1 MPALLR
7 IAEFLRVIFTACETY
22 TAIPHAP
29 AYPCPTRSV
38 LLMLPTETI
47 DGFDDPGEPDD
58 RDRETIT
65 LKSGPAAGKLWQRK
79 PRLQV
84 RLPAGF
90 DTTTIR
96 KALGLVLSMDKQ
108 QLIARLEHPEMQA
121 RRDAEADRLR
131 AAVQTLSLDI
141 LEGGVQTHADALYVL
156 GFHPSARPDRSSLR
170 LRFRMLAAI
179 HHPDGDVGD
188 PRRMA
193 QLNAAMDILRP
204 SAA

>member
-1 MPALLR
+1 MKKISYTISCAAQFRDDIMALATRRHVNPGDL
-7 IAEFLRVIFTACETY
+7 A
-22 TAIPHAP
+22 
-29 AYPCPTRSV
+29 RSV

-47 DGFDDPGEPDD
+47 DDFDDPGEPDE

-65 LKSGPAAGKLWQRK
+65 LKSGPAVGKLWQRK

-90 DTTTIR
+90 DATTIR
-96 KALGLVLSMDKQ
+96 KALGLALSMDKRH
-108 QLIARLEHPEMQA
+108 LTVRLERPDTQV
-121 RRDAEADRLR
+121 RRNEEADRLR
-131 AAVQTLSLDI
+131 AAVQTLSLDV
-141 LEGGVQTHADALYVL
+141 LEGGVQTHADALYVF

-170 LRFRMLAAI
+170 MRFRMLAAI

-188 PRRMA
+188 HRRMA

-204 SAA
+204 VAA

>member
-1 MPALLR
+1 MVLASRRHVNPGDLA
-7 IAEFLRVIFTACETY
+7 
-22 TAIPHAP
+22 
-29 AYPCPTRSV
+29 RSV

-96 KALGLVLSMDKQ
+96 KALGLVLSMDRQ

-170 LRFRMLAAI
+170 MRFRMFAAI

-188 PRRMA
+188 HRRMA